1 MKNKKIILIIVFIIS
16 LILIGIGIFLSLKG
30 EYNTKNENNE
40 VDNGEVIVD
49 YNINYYNSVDEAI
62 NYIKAIRNTENVNII
77 NEDENNYYIEVSVN
91 NSTFNYVYSKVDN
104 TLTAE

>member
-1 MKNKKIILIIVFIIS
+1 MKNRKIILIIVFIIS

-62 NYIKAIRNTENVNII
+62 NYIKAIRNTENVTII

-104 TLTAE
+104 TLSEE

>member
-1 MKNKKIILIIVFIIS
+1 MKNRKIILIIVFIIP

-30 EYNTKNENNE
+30 EYNTNNENNE

-104 TLTAE
+104 TLSEE

>member
-1 MKNKKIILIIVFIIS
+1 MKNRKIILIIVFIIS
-16 LILIGIGIFLSLKG
+16 LILIGIGIFLSLKE

-40 VDNGEVIVD
+40 VGNGEVIVD

-62 NYIKAIRNTENVNII
+62 NYIKALRNTENVNII

-104 TLTAE
+104 TLTEE

>member
-1 MKNKKIILIIVFIIS
+1 M
-16 LILIGIGIFLSLKG
+16 KG

-77 NEDENNYYIEVSVN
+77 NEDENME
-91 NSTFNYVYSKVDN
+91 D
-104 TLTAE
+104 L

>member
-1 MKNKKIILIIVFIIS
+1 MKNRKIILIIVFIIS

-40 VDNGEVIVD
+40 VDNGEAIVD

-104 TLTAE
+104 TLSEE

>member
-1 MKNKKIILIIVFIIS
+1 MKNRKIILIIVFIIS

-104 TLTAE
+104 TLTEE

>member
-1 MKNKKIILIIVFIIS
+1 MKNRKIILIIVFVIS
-16 LILIGIGIFLSLKG
+16 LILIGIGIFLSLNG

-40 VDNGEVIVD
+40 VGNGEVIVD

-62 NYIKAIRNTENVNII
+62 NYIKAVRNTENVNII

-104 TLTAE
+104 TLTEE

>member
-91 NSTFNYVYSKVDN
+91 NNTFNYVYSKVDN

>member
-1 MKNKKIILIIVFIIS
+1 MKNRKIILIIVFIIS
-16 LILIGIGIFLSLKG
+16 LILIGIGIFLSLKE

-40 VDNGEVIVD
+40 VGNGEVIVD

-104 TLTAE
+104 TLTEE

>member
-1 MKNKKIILIIVFIIS
+1 MKNKKIILIIFFIIS
-16 LILIGIGIFLSLKG
+16 LILIGIGIFLSLKE

-104 TLTAE
+104 TLTEE

>member
-1 MKNKKIILIIVFIIS
+1 MKNRKIILIIVFIIS

-30 EYNTKNENNE
+30 EYNTNNENNE

-104 TLTAE
+104 TLAEE

>member
-1 MKNKKIILIIVFIIS
+1 MKNRKIILIIVFIIS

-91 NSTFNYVYSKVDN
+91 NSTFNYVYSKVVN
-104 TLTAE
+104 TLSEE

>member
-1 MKNKKIILIIVFIIS
+1 MKNRKIILIIVFIIS
-16 LILIGIGIFLSLKG
+16 LILIGIGIFLSLKE

-40 VDNGEVIVD
+40 VGNGEAIVD
-49 YNINYYNSVDEAI
+49 YNINYYNSVEEAI

-104 TLTAE
+104 TLTEE

>member
-30 EYNTKNENNE
+30 KNENNE

>member
-1 MKNKKIILIIVFIIS
+1 MKNRKIILIIVFIIS
-16 LILIGIGIFLSLKG
+16 LLLIGIGIFLSLKG

-104 TLTAE
+104 TLSEE

>member
-1 MKNKKIILIIVFIIS
+1 MKNRKIILIIVFIIS
-16 LILIGIGIFLSLKG
+16 LTLIGIGIFLSLKG

-104 TLTAE
+104 TLSEE

>member
-1 MKNKKIILIIVFIIS
+1 MKNRKIILIIVFIIS

-104 TLTAE
+104 TLSEE

>member
-1 MKNKKIILIIVFIIS
+1 MKNRKIILIIVFIIS
-16 LILIGIGIFLSLKG
+16 LILMGIGIFLSLNG

-40 VDNGEVIVD
+40 VGNGEVIVD

-104 TLTAE
+104 TLTEE

>member
-1 MKNKKIILIIVFIIS
+1 MKNRKIILIIVFIIS
-16 LILIGIGIFLSLKG
+16 LILIGIGIFLSLKE

-40 VDNGEVIVD
+40 VGNGEVIVD
-49 YNINYYNSVDEAI
+49 YNINYYNGVDEAI
-62 NYIKAIRNTENVNII
+62 NYIKTIRNTENVNII

-104 TLTAE
+104 TLTEE

>member
-1 MKNKKIILIIVFIIS
+1 MKNRKIILIIVFIIS
-16 LILIGIGIFLSLKG
+16 LILIGIGIFLSLKE

-40 VDNGEVIVD
+40 VGNGEVIVD

-104 TLTAE
+104 TLSEE

>member
-1 MKNKKIILIIVFIIS
+1 MKNRKIILIIVFIIS
-16 LILIGIGIFLSLKG
+16 LILIGIGIFLSLKE

-40 VDNGEVIVD
+40 VGNGEVIVD

-77 NEDENNYYIEVSVN
+77 NEAENNYYIEVSVN

-104 TLTAE
+104 TLTEE

>member
-77 NEDENNYYIEVSVN
+77 NEDIIEIYFIFFSLVI
-91 NSTFNYVYSKVDN
+91 
-104 TLTAE
+104 

>member
-1 MKNKKIILIIVFIIS
+1 MKNRKIILIIVFIIS

-62 NYIKAIRNTENVNII
+62 NYIEAIRNTENVNII

-104 TLTAE
+104 TLSEE

>member
-1 MKNKKIILIIVFIIS
+1 MKNRKIILIIVFIIS

-30 EYNTKNENNE
+30 EYNTNNENNE

-104 TLTAE
+104 TLTEE

>member
-1 MKNKKIILIIVFIIS
+1 MKNRKIILIIVFIIS

-30 EYNTKNENNE
+30 EYNTRNENDE

-104 TLTAE
+104 TLSEE

>member
-1 MKNKKIILIIVFIIS
+1 MKNRKIILIIVFIIS
-16 LILIGIGIFLSLKG
+16 LILIGIGIFLSLKE

-40 VDNGEVIVD
+40 VGNGEVIVD

-62 NYIKAIRNTENVNII
+62 NYNKAIRNTENVNII

-104 TLTAE
+104 TLTEE

>member
-1 MKNKKIILIIVFIIS
+1 MKNRKIILIIVFVIS
-16 LILIGIGIFLSLKG
+16 LILIGIGIFLSLNG

-40 VDNGEVIVD
+40 VGNGEVIVD

-62 NYIKAIRNTENVNII
+62 NNIKAIRNTENVNII

-104 TLTAE
+104 TLTEE

>member
-1 MKNKKIILIIVFIIS
+1 MKNRKIILIIVFIIS

-30 EYNTKNENNE
+30 EYNTNNENNE

-104 TLTAE
+104 TLSEE

>member
-1 MKNKKIILIIVFIIS
+1 MKNRKIILIIVFVIS
-16 LILIGIGIFLSLKG
+16 LILIGIGIILSLKG
-30 EYNTKNENNE
+30 EYNTNNENNE

-104 TLTAE
+104 TLSEE

>member
-1 MKNKKIILIIVFIIS
+1 MKNRKIILIIVFIIS

-30 EYNTKNENNE
+30 EYNTNNENNE

-77 NEDENNYYIEVSVN
+77 NEDKSYSLDNGENLIPSRVIGKAN
-91 NSTFNYVYSKVDN
+91 KK
-104 TLTAE
+104 

>member
-1 MKNKKIILIIVFIIS
+1 MKNRKIILIIVFIIS
-16 LILIGIGIFLSLKG
+16 LILIGIGIFLSLK
-30 EYNTKNENNE
+30 EEHNTKNENNE
-40 VDNGEVIVD
+40 VGNGEVIID

-91 NSTFNYVYSKVDN
+91 NSTFNYLYSKVDN
-104 TLTAE
+104 TLTEE

>member
-91 NSTFNYVYSKVDN
+91 DNTFNYVYSKVDN

>member
-1 MKNKKIILIIVFIIS
+1 MKNRKIILIIVFIIS
-16 LILIGIGIFLSLKG
+16 LTLIGIGIFLSLKG
-30 EYNTKNENNE
+30 EYNTNNENNE

-104 TLTAE
+104 TLSEE

>member
-1 MKNKKIILIIVFIIS
+1 MKNRKIILIIVFIIS
-16 LILIGIGIFLSLKG
+16 LILIGIGIFLSLKE

-40 VDNGEVIVD
+40 VGNGEVIVD
-49 YNINYYNSVDEAI
+49 YNINYYNGVDEAI

-104 TLTAE
+104 TLTEE

>member
-1 MKNKKIILIIVFIIS
+1 MKNRKIILIIVFLIS

-30 EYNTKNENNE
+30 EYNTNNENNE

-104 TLTAE
+104 TLSEE

>member
-1 MKNKKIILIIVFIIS
+1 MKNRKIILIIVFIIS
-16 LILIGIGIFLSLKG
+16 LILLGIGIFLSLKG

-104 TLTAE
+104 TLSEE

>member
-1 MKNKKIILIIVFIIS
+1 MKNRKIILIIVFIIS

-49 YNINYYNSVDEAI
+49 YNINYYNSVDKAI

-104 TLTAE
+104 TLSEE